1 LPVCKFKKTY
11 VYITDDSFIR
21 LYGDAGEV
29 KGDDLLDNILT
40 LEKIKEL
47 KESGQH
53 KDAIPLLVSYL
64 ENDPNDLE
72 CLNLLTHCLLINGE
86 LTKAKAVLT
95 RARKLSLSSAA
106 VEWNEVRFLLISGH
120 TTEALRLATL
130 TNKNFPDDVE
140 GMVVLGACLRETND
154 IKRSLFHLDE
164 ALKRDPKHADAL
176 THKALIEIRN
186 NNEAKAI
193 VYLAAAHKSK
203 PYNKKI
209 WGLLIN
215 LHFGVKEY
223 SSGVSLLLNMIKI
236 DPRYENMI
244 ELFDACTSK
253 ASYTPELFQDLNE
266 LMSSEHPEPLI
277 YLYIGIA
284 SNNWGKKDDAVKA
297 FEKLIS
303 VSPEEA
309 RAYNYLGLAI
319 QPNADPQKA
328 INYFKQAIRINPKYV
343 NAYFNL
349 GVLLTKLGRFGPA
362 IDAYNKVLLTDESNI
377 AALIS
382 LGNLYKEQG
391 NPQKAIDAYQKV
403 VALRPSYSEGFYKI
417 GAMLYEARA
426 YDQAAKMFGKD
437 LSIKSQLELMK
448 CYYENNLQ
456 NDLLNQIDFLLQKG
470 IRTAVLGSYISRAQ
484 KKFGIVRDNP
494 FCSDPLNHV
503 LTVDLIE
510 TCDFSNIFI
519 RRALEILGSN
529 TVENRFQSLLTN
541 GTQTSGDIFNQ
552 FGDLAKTIKQII
564 ISEVENYRTTF
575 KNSDEGFIKNW
586 PSQYDIKGWLICMKN
601 GGELAPHMHDQG
613 WISGSIYINVP
624 PKVRGDSGNLVV
636 CLNDMDLNRNNM
648 DNTRVIN
655 VETGS
660 LCLFPSSLLHYTLPF
675 ESEQERIVLAFDI
688 VEI

>member
-1 LPVCKFKKTY
+1 
-11 VYITDDSFIR
+11 
-21 LYGDAGEV
+21 
-29 KGDDLLDNILT
+29 
-40 LEKIKEL
+40 
-47 KESGQH
+47 
-53 KDAIPLLVSYL
+53 
-64 ENDPNDLE
+64 
-72 CLNLLTHCLLINGE
+72 
-86 LTKAKAVLT
+86 
-95 RARKLSLSSAA
+95 
-106 VEWNEVRFLLISGH
+106 
-120 TTEALRLATL
+120 
-130 TNKNFPDDVE
+130 
-140 GMVVLGACLRETND
+140 
-154 IKRSLFHLDE
+154 
-164 ALKRDPKHADAL
+164 
-176 THKALIEIRN
+176 
-186 NNEAKAI
+186 
-193 VYLAAAHKSK
+193 
-203 PYNKKI
+203 
-209 WGLLIN
+209 
-215 LHFGVKEY
+215 
-223 SSGVSLLLNMIKI
+223 
-236 DPRYENMI
+236 
-244 ELFDACTSK
+244 
-253 ASYTPELFQDLNE
+253 
-266 LMSSEHPEPLI
+266 MSSEHPEPLI